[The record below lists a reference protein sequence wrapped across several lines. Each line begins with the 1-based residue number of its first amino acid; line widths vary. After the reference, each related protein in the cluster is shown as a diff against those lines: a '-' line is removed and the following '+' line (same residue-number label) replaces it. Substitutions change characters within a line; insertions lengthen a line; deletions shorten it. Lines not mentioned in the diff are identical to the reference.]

1 MMVPRLNI
9 NGFSSDFDGPQLS
22 RSSTC
27 LPPSIS
33 SGSRRL
39 RNLLLPAGSSR
50 QVLNWDIGRGHAWF
64 QAVPV
69 AMVIGWTS

>member
-1 MMVPRLNI
+1 MMVLRLKI
-9 NGFSSDFDGPQLS
+9 KGFSSDFDGPQLS

-33 SGSRRL
+33 LGSRRL

-50 QVLNWDIGRGHAWF
+50 QVLNWDIGRGHGSKGS
-64 QAVPV
+64 VPV